1 VQRCPNCGYR
11 ERYDWPA
18 MLWVVA
24 FGLLY
29 FVFVAV
35 AARNFR
41 FTGLVAFLL
50 FLMASTWN
58 MLRNERNRREYLK
71 SQGISQKLPSQ

>member
-1 VQRCPNCGYR
+1 
-11 ERYDWPA
+11 

-35 AARNFR
+35 AANVSRNYR
-41 FTGLVAFLL
+41 LTGLAAFLL

-58 MLRNERNRREYLK
+58 MLRNEKNRREYLK
-71 SQGISQKLPSQ
+71 SQGISSKLPSQ